1 MKACKDCGHV
11 GEPVVITK
19 GQFWVE
25 VAMWLLFI
33 LPGVVYSVWRLASR
47 VDGCASCGSQNL
59 IPIDSPQGKQIT
71 AVYEA
76 LNPPAPYVPSRPKPG
91 AVAIGRKLGRLFAKK

>member
-1 MKACKDCGHV
+1 MKACKDCGYV

-33 LPGVVYSVWRLASR
+33 LPGIVYSVWRLASR
-47 VDGCASCGSQNL
+47 VDGCASCGGQNL
-59 IPIDSPQGKQIT
+59 IPIASPEGRKIN
-71 AVYEA
+71 AAYEA
-76 LNPPAPYVPSRPKPG
+76 LNPTKPYVPGKPKPA
-91 AVAIGRKLGRLFAKK
+91 AVAFGRKLGRLFAKK